1 MWLPT
6 PVYER
11 VPQFWL
17 LLGLLFFAF
26 GLYLGFEFGIIF
38 VYLGIGIACIVRS
51 AWIFQARYRNRS
63 QKDSDSAEEHSDQAP
78 SF

>member
-1 MWLPT
+1 MWLPI
-6 PVYER
+6 PIYER

-38 VYLGIGIACIVRS
+38 VYIGIGVSCVARS
-51 AWIFQARYRNRS
+51 AWIFLARYKNRS
-63 QKDSDSAEEHSDQAP
+63 QENSLAGKLQ
-78 SF
+78 